1 VPFGSAREIVTIR
14 VRTLPLLTGV
24 ATDAEWDDVV
34 EDIYQALKNQ
44 GKLEGKATTTIG
56 NYVCAVRRLHESYPG
71 QPLDALSVAQ
81 IKMHLVHRVD
91 VDEVGLCGLKSDI
104 AGIKYLF
111 IRVLDQPE
119 KAARIPWPR
128 VPLNLPEVLSIAE
141 IELLFANITDIQHRA
156 ILVVV
161 YGTGLRISEALQ
173 LQPKNIDRFRM
184 VIRLMGKGSKERL
197 VPLPLVVLR
206 TLEVY
211 YRATRPKGPFLFP
224 GQDPSSPISRN
235 AVGEAIHIAA
245 SAAGIRRRCTPHILR
260 HSFATHLHEDGTDI
274 RVIQVLL
281 GHSSIRTTIRYTH
294 VSTEQLAKVRSP
306 IEKIQSIKI
315 A

>member
-1 VPFGSAREIVTIR
+1 MVH
-14 VRTLPLLTGV
+14 GV

-34 EDIYQALKNQ
+34 EDIYQALKDQ
-44 GKLEGKATTTIG
+44 GKLEGKATGTIG
-56 NYVCAVRRLHESYPG
+56 NYVCAVRRLHECYPQ
-71 QPLDALSVAQ
+71 QPLDTLSLQQ
-81 IKMHLVHRVD
+81 IKMHLVHRFD

-141 IELLFANITDIQHRA
+141 IELLFANVTDIQHRT

-184 VIRLMGKGSKERL
+184 VIRLMGKRFRPRRK
-197 VPLPLVVLR
+197 
-206 TLEVY
+206 
-211 YRATRPKGPFLFP
+211 RAIRSGNNA
-224 GQDPSSPISRN
+224 SSC
-235 AVGEAIHIAA
+235 A
-245 SAAGIRRRCTPHILR
+245 
-260 HSFATHLHEDGTDI
+260 
-274 RVIQVLL
+274 
-281 GHSSIRTTIRYTH
+281 
-294 VSTEQLAKVRSP
+294 
-306 IEKIQSIKI
+306 
-315 A
+315 